1 MGMTQEK
8 QAELSCKKYIGTCIL
23 ALRVWLHGTASACP
37 GPWVPPLVGEAG
49 GEERE
54 DRVEVC
60 PQFLRD
66 SACPL
71 LGPGTLRQ
79 TVQVSVPAG
88 PSFTSSIHVSN
99 IKATEKT
106 ER

>member
-1 MGMTQEK
+1 MILQKIHWNMYTRIEGV
-8 QAELSCKKYIGTCIL
+8 APWYSICLSR
-23 ALRVWLHGTASACP
+23 ALGSTPC
-37 GPWVPPLVGEAG
+37 GGGG

>member
-1 MGMTQEK
+1 M
-8 QAELSCKKYIGTCIL
+8 IL
-23 ALRVWLHGTASACP
+23 QKIHWNMYTRIEGTASACP

-54 DRVEVC
+54 DRVEAC
-60 PQFLRD
+60 PQVLRD
-66 SACPL
+66 STCPL

-79 TVQVSVPAG
+79 TVQVSVPTG

-99 IKATEKT
+99 VKATEKT